1 MKFSK
6 QKKQHKKESWNITKK
21 ENTVRKKMGNTLD
34 IHSSLEFCK
43 LYLKI
48 EAKI

>member
-21 ENTVRKKMGNTLD
+21 ENTVRKKMDNTLN
-34 IHSSLEFCK
+34 IFI
-43 LYLKI
+43 KI
-48 EAKI
+48 NIKKF